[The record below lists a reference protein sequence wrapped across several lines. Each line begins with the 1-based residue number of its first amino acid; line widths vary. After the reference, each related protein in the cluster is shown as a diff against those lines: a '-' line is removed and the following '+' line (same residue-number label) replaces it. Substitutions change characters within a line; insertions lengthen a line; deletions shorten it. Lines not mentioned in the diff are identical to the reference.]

1 MFADVWRQ
9 RLDVRARTK
18 TPRGTHAMDVRGLM
32 RQSAELNARRL
43 AVVHGDT
50 RLTYDE
56 AWQRGLRMANAL
68 LEAGLEPGDRVGVLE
83 DNAIEAQDFFA
94 GAAAAGLVRVPL
106 YPRNA
111 PESHHHMLGHTG
123 CAAVVV
129 SAAYAEDMRNVQD
142 GLPDLKNI
150 IVRDEGYEDWLA
162 SFANT
167 DPDVAIDPYD
177 WYIIRHTGGT
187 TGLPKG
193 VAYTHRSW
201 LAAGRDWF
209 YNFPPMQVG
218 DPCLHVG
225 PISHGSGYLYTPTWL
240 SGGVNVLLDRFDVEE
255 TLEVMESEGISYM
268 FAVPAM
274 LNALARHPTATDR
287 NWSKLK
293 VIQIGGAP
301 ITDDT
306 ALLGRDV
313 FGMVLYQGYGQT
325 EALPVCMMG
334 PEEWFSEVEGSTPL
348 RSAGRALP
356 FAYLQ
361 IRDADDPETVLP
373 LGEEGEIA
381 IQCDGQMLG
390 FWENAEA
397 SAERLSADGFVLT
410 GDIGRLDENGY
421 LYVLDRKDDLIIS
434 GGFNIWPAELEN
446 VILDHPA
453 IIEAAVF
460 AIPDERW
467 GETPMAVCVTS
478 GADGDVAEADIVAL
492 CAERLGS
499 YKKPS
504 RVLLTTEPLP
514 KSPVGKVQRKVLREP
529 FWTDQDRRVAG
540 S

>member
-1 MFADVWRQ
+1 
-9 RLDVRARTK
+9 
-18 TPRGTHAMDVRGLM
+18 M

-167 DPDVAIDPYD
+167 DPDVAIDPDD

-514 KSPVGKVQRKVLREP
+514 KSPVGKMQRKVLREP
-529 FWTDQDRRVAG
+529 FWADQDRRVAG
-540 S
+540 N